1 MMARQVMARRSVRFA
16 FLVLA
21 AVCFTCP
28 AHAIDPNRSIAQYMR
43 ERWGADRGFP
53 GGSVTALTQTKDGY
67 LWIGTDKG
75 LVRFDGTS
83 FRTFRQAAPSALEI
97 GAVQSLVADTQGNL
111 WIVLQSTQI
120 LRYYDGKF
128 EVGHDE
134 AQFGITAAASLRDGS
149 LLLSSLALGL
159 LRYEANAY
167 RAFHASGP
175 ISSGPDDTLS
185 SRFSSA
191 TGVATH
197 RFVEPDSAV
206 ISMAEAPEGMV
217 WLGTRD
223 KGLFSVRAGSV
234 EASAEKLPSPQVN
247 SLLAVGPGD
256 LWIGTN
262 GGLVRMKASTDVP
275 PILRDAPILSMVRDR
290 DANVWVGTP
299 KGLFRLN
306 ANGSAEDHAAAVSAL
321 FEDRDGNLWLG
332 EAGGIEC
339 LRDSAF
345 VTYSLAGLG
354 SESSGAIFVGADDR
368 VWYAPIEGGLR
379 WMKGQES
386 GSIAKDLLSQD
397 VVYSITGNKDEV
409 WLGRQQGGL
418 TSIRN
423 QGGSWVTR
431 TFTERDGLAQNSVYS
446 VHQSRDGTVWA
457 GTVRGGVSSF
467 KDGKFTTYTVTDGLV
482 ANTLTSIEEGSDGA
496 MWFGTSGGLSE
507 FDRGAWRTY
516 TERDGLPGDSVT
528 CVRQGSD
535 GVLWVGTS
543 GGLALLSSGHL
554 SSDSAWPQVLREPIF
569 GLAEDGSGFL
579 WIATANHVLRVRR
592 AALVERHVLEA
603 DIRDYGPADG
613 LRGTEGVKR
622 DRSVVKD
629 RHGTIW
635 FSLNLGLS
643 AVHPN
648 RANVESSPAVAKV
661 DSIVVDGVPLSL
673 QRPIR
678 ILPSQRRIV
687 VNYSALS
694 LTAPDRILFRY
705 RMDGFDHGWSD
716 PTRTRQAV
724 YTNLSPGSYQ
734 FRVNASNSN
743 GLWNGPDTA
752 FLFKIDPAFW
762 QAGWF
767 RLSSLLFLVGLT
779 WLIYRLRLHQISVRM
794 EERVYERTRIAREL
808 HDSLLQ
814 GFQGL
819 LLHLQVAQSMLPSR
833 PGEARSAIEKVLD
846 QGDQALSEARNAV
859 QGLRTPVQV
868 SDDLAQALGATGR
881 ELAAGNDSVDFQV
894 MVEGKPR
901 NLDPVFRD
909 EAYRF
914 AREALR
920 NAFSHA
926 RAKNIEAEVTYE
938 DTRLILSVRDD
949 GIGIDP
955 TVLRRGSRPGHWG
968 LLGMRE
974 RAESLGAQMELWSE
988 SGAGTEVQLN
998 VPASVAYQEPPRPDG
1013 PRFLRRKRTLPS

>member
-1 MMARQVMARRSVRFA
+1 MCVVLVAIWFA
-16 FLVLA
+16 
-21 AVCFTCP
+21 CP
-28 AHAIDPNRSIAQYMR
+28 ARAIDPNRSIAQYMR
-43 ERWGADRGFP
+43 ERWGVDRGFP
-53 GGSVTALTQTKDGY
+53 GGSVTAITQTKDGY

-75 LVRFDGTS
+75 LIRFDGTS
-83 FRTFRQAAPSALEI
+83 FRTFRQASPTALQI
-97 GAVQSLVADTQGNL
+97 GPVQSLVADAHGNL

-120 LRYYDGKF
+120 LRYYDGRF

-134 AQFGITAAASLRDGS
+134 AQFGITAAVSLKDGS

-159 LRYEANAY
+159 LRFEANAY
-167 RAFHASGP
+167 RAFSASEPAPAGP
-175 ISSGPDDTLS
+175 SDTQS
-185 SRFSSA
+185 SRYSSA

-197 RFVEPDSAV
+197 RFVDPDSAV
-206 ISMAEAPEGMV
+206 ISMVEAADGTV

-223 KGLFSVRAGSV
+223 KGLFSARAGSV
-234 EASAEKLPSPQVN
+234 QASAEKLPSPQVN
-247 SLLAVGPGD
+247 SLLAASRED

-262 GGLVRMKASTDVP
+262 AGLVRMKAGTDVP
-275 PILRDAPILSMVRDR
+275 PILRHAPILAMVRDR

-299 KGLFRLN
+299 KGLVRLN
-306 ANGSAEDHAAAVSAL
+306 ADGPAQDPDHAIAVSAL

-332 EAGGIEC
+332 EPGGIEC

-345 VTYSLAGLG
+345 VTYPLAGLG
-354 SESSGAIFVGADDR
+354 SESSGAIHVGADDR

-379 WMKGQES
+379 WMKGPES
-386 GSIAKDLLSQD
+386 GSIAQDLLSRD
-397 VVYSITGNKDEV
+397 VIYSITGNQDEV

-418 TSIRN
+418 TSVRY

-431 TFTERDGLAQNSVYS
+431 TYTERDGLAQNSVYS
-446 VHQSRDGTVWA
+446 VHQNRDGTVWA
-457 GTVRGGVSSF
+457 GTVSGGVSSF
-467 KDGKFTTYTVTDGLV
+467 KDGQFTTYTVTNGLA
-482 ANTLTSIEEGSDGA
+482 ANTLTSIEEGLDGA

-507 FDRGAWRTY
+507 LAKGAWRSY
-516 TERDGLPGDSVT
+516 TARDGLPADRVT
-528 CVRQGSD
+528 CVLQGSG

-543 GGLALLSSGHL
+543 GGLAVLSSGKV
-554 SSDSAWPQVLREPIF
+554 SSSSEWPQVLREPIF
-569 GLAEDGSGFL
+569 GLAEDGNGFL

-592 AALVERHVLEA
+592 AALAERQVPDA

-635 FSLNLGLS
+635 FSLNVGLS
-643 AVHPN
+643 AVHPS
-648 RANVESSPAVAKV
+648 RANVESSPAQAHV
-661 DSIVVDGVPLSL
+661 DSVSVDGVPLSL
-673 QRPIR
+673 QGPVR
-678 ILPSQRRIV
+678 ISSSQRRIMI
-687 VNYSALS
+687 NYSALS
-694 LTAPDRILFRY
+694 LTSPDRILFRY

-716 PTRTRQAV
+716 PTSQRQAV

-734 FRVNASNSN
+734 FRVSASNSN
-743 GLWNGPDTA
+743 GLWNGPDLA
-752 FLFKIDPAFW
+752 FPFKIDPAFW

-767 RLSSLLFLVGLT
+767 RLSSMLFLVGLT
-779 WLIYRLRLHQISVRM
+779 WLIYRFRLHQISLRM
-794 EERVYERTRIAREL
+794 EERVNERTRIAREL

-819 LLHLQVAQSMLPSR
+819 LLHLQVAQTMLPAR
-833 PGEARSAIEKVLD
+833 PGEAKRTIEQVLD

-859 QGLRTPVQV
+859 QGLRAPVQV

-881 ELAAGNDSVDFQV
+881 ELAAGNESIDFEV

-901 NLDPVFRD
+901 NLNPEFRD

-926 RAKNIEAEVTYE
+926 HAQRIEAEVTYE
-938 DTRLILSVRDD
+938 DTRLILRVRDD

-955 TVLRRGSRPGHWG
+955 AVLHRGSLPGHWG
-968 LLGMRE
+968 LPGMRE

-988 SGAGTEVQLN
+988 TGAGTEVQLN
-998 VPASVAYQEPPRPDG
+998 VPASVAYAESPRTEG
-1013 PRFLRRKRTLPS
+1013 PRFLRRKRTSPS